1 MFYSEK
7 LILILK
13 KKNLSSFFI
22 QCGIVFLT
30 RLNLFTCKKNMQI
43 KERKVLNYISK
54 HDFCTIANKRRIF
67 IVNFVYTNSDD
78 YRFDF
83 HHRRVRVLKL

>member
-1 MFYSEK
+1 
-7 LILILK
+7 
-13 KKNLSSFFI
+13 
-22 QCGIVFLT
+22 
-30 RLNLFTCKKNMQI
+30 MQI